1 MMTAVGS
8 ARPPAGGAMRD
19 SFGGS
24 LILVALDGSPG
35 SDFAF
40 NEAFA
45 LASLAKARLCA
56 LCVVERASRPVD
68 PALPFAEQD
77 TGRPG
82 PQVVARALSRA
93 RQICATYEI
102 PCTVQTVDSCGDGVA
117 ATVVRVAA
125 EQDAGLIVMG
135 TRGASGLR
143 RYWLGSVAEQV
154 MRIAPCPVLL
164 ARAPHGLA

>member
-8 ARPPAGGAMRD
+8 AQPPAGGAMRD

-82 PQVVARALSRA
+82 PQVVASSVGTSSDELSRVF
-93 RQICATYEI
+93 E
-102 PCTVQTVDSCGDGVA
+102 
-117 ATVVRVAA
+117 
-125 EQDAGLIVMG
+125 L
-135 TRGASGLR
+135 AS
-143 RYWLGSVAEQV
+143 
-154 MRIAPCPVLL
+154 
-164 ARAPHGLA
+164 